1 MAKVKSA
8 AKGKSNM
15 PRRYRLYLDTSVPNA
30 YFDEKNLYRQE
41 ITRQFW
47 SRLKDYD
54 VLISDLVIRE
64 MKATGNKKL
73 RNELTELVKHFE
85 LLSTKSDEIRL
96 LAERYVSEGII
107 PVRHIEDAVHIA
119 VTTVNSLDVL
129 VSWNFEHI
137 VKLKTKREVNAVN
150 VLLGYNPI
158 EIIEPG
164 MF

>member
-1 MAKVKSA
+1 
-8 AKGKSNM
+8 M
-15 PRRYRLYLDTSVPNA
+15 PQRYRLYLDTSVPNA
-30 YFDEKNLYRQE
+30 YFDDKNLYRQE

-64 MKATGNKKL
+64 MKATGNERL
-73 RNELTELVKHFE
+73 RNELIELVKDFE

-150 VLLGYNPI
+150 VLLGYNTI
-158 EIIEPG
+158 EIVEPG

>member
-1 MAKVKSA
+1 
-8 AKGKSNM
+8 M

-30 YFDEKNLYRQE
+30 YFDEKNPYRQE

-47 SRLKDYD
+47 SQLKEYD

-64 MKATGNKKL
+64 IKATGNEKLRKKL
-73 RNELTELVKHFE
+73 IEHVKDFE
-85 LLSTKSDEIRL
+85 LLSTESSEIML

-107 PVRHIEDAVHIA
+107 PTKHIEDAVHIA
-119 VTTVNSLDVL
+119 VATVNLLDIL

-150 VLLGYNPI
+150 VLLGYNQI

>member
-1 MAKVKSA
+1 
-8 AKGKSNM
+8 M

-30 YFDEKNLYRQE
+30 YFDERNLYRQE
-41 ITRQFW
+41 ITRRFW
-47 SRLKDYD
+47 LKLKECH

-64 MKATGNKKL
+64 MKATGDENLREKL
-73 RNELTELVKHFE
+73 VGLVKDFK
-85 LLSTKSDEIRL
+85 LLSTESDEVRL
-96 LAERYVSEGII
+96 LAEQYVSNGII

-119 VTTVNSLDVL
+119 VTTVNSLDIL

-137 VKLKTKREVNAVN
+137 VKLKTKRQVNAVN

-164 MF
+164 ML